1 MAWKLHAIAQTQLQ
15 KHVASMASGARYLI
29 FTQAAE
35 HGASRDRRLA
45 ENAEARA
52 AEAAEEA
59 ALARQ
64 QAEDGA
70 AQCINQIVATRL
82 RHGSIV
88 TSTPSTRRQLD
99 GVAVA
104 IPTARLGQRGR
115 VFAEKILGE
124 ELSCARRTG

>member
-59 ALARQ
+59 AKKLLADQEAAARAEEAALARQ

-70 AQCINQIVATRL
+70 AQCINQTVATRL
-82 RHGSIV
+82 RHGSIMD
-88 TSTPSTRRQLD
+88 STPSTRRQLD
-99 GVAVA
+99 GAA
-104 IPTARLGQRGR
+104 LWSLTA
-115 VFAEKILGE
+115 
-124 ELSCARRTG
+124 